1 MLDRLERRV
10 LGAIRLIDATTG
22 RPLQRPLSVSAEGV
36 RFLVNRAQLYVISRA
51 PGLDAHSAAFAAPPE
66 TPAPGS
72 APIEITIDDPLGEYL
87 PRRATIPLPR
97 SAAPG
102 ADEPDLFAPE
112 AVRVLPSPNAALRQN
127 WSGVRLSLRLADE
140 RPVRGA
146 LINLRRSAEDGA
158 AEDGPD
164 ADEGE
169 LVASGLSDER
179 GEALVILPGLPVSRS
194 AGASE
199 PTEEP
204 QPEPD
209 DGEVTTPETPVTL
222 EIVVDPDL
230 PWPVDPARLMANR
243 AQWRRA
249 VENGAVDLATG
260 RVVHLNLQ
268 ISLSDGP

>member
-1 MLDRLERRV
+1 VLDRLERRV

-22 RPLQRPLSVSAEGV
+22 RPLHRPLSVSAEGV
-36 RFLVNRAQLYVISRA
+36 RFLVNREQLYVISQA
-51 PGLDAHSAAFAAPPE
+51 PGLEAHTTAFAAPPDE
-66 TPAPGS
+66 PAPGS

-87 PRRATIPLPR
+87 PRRATVPLPR
-97 SAAPG
+97 SPAPA

-112 AVRVLPSPNAALRQN
+112 AVSMLPSPNAALRQN
-127 WSGVRLSLRLADE
+127 WSGIRVSLRQADG

-146 LINLRRSAEDGA
+146 LLNLHRHVEDAED
-158 AEDGPD
+158 D
-164 ADEGE
+164 E

-179 GEALVILPGLPVSRS
+179 GEALVIVPGLPVSRS
-194 AGASE
+194 VGGSE
-199 PTEEP
+199 TGGG
-204 QPEPD
+204 PEPDAD

-222 EIVVDPDL
+222 EIVVDPEL

-249 VENGAVDLATG
+249 VETGSVDLATG
-260 RVVHLNLQ
+260 RIVHLNLQ

>member
-1 MLDRLERRV
+1 MLDRVERRV

-22 RPLQRPLSVSAEGV
+22 RPLHRPLSVSAEGV
-36 RFLVNRAQLYVISRA
+36 RFLVNRAQLYVISQA
-51 PGLDAHSAAFAAPPE
+51 PGLEAHTAAFATPPA

-97 SAAPG
+97 SAAPA

-127 WSGVRLSLRLADE
+127 WSGVRLSLRLADA

-146 LINLRRSAEDGA
+146 LINLRRHA
-158 AEDGPD
+158 AEDG
-164 ADEGE
+164 EGE

-199 PTEEP
+199 PAEEP
-204 QPEPD
+204 QPETD

-230 PWPVDPARLMANR
+230 PWPVDPTRLMANR

>member
-1 MLDRLERRV
+1 VLDRLERRV
-10 LGAIRLIDATTG
+10 LGAVRLIDATTG
-22 RPLQRPLSVSAEGV
+22 RPLHRPLSVSAEGV
-36 RFLVNRAQLYVISRA
+36 RFLLNRAQLYVISKA
-51 PGLDAHSAAFAAPPE
+51 PGLEAHIMAFAAPPD

-72 APIEITIDDPLGEYL
+72 TPIEITIDDPLGEYL
-87 PRRATIPLPR
+87 PRRASIPLPR
-97 SAAPG
+97 SPAPG
-102 ADEPDLFAPE
+102 ADDPDLFAPE
-112 AVRVLPSPNAALRQN
+112 TVTVLPSPNAALRQN

-146 LINLRRSAEDGA
+146 LINLRRHPEGGDAED
-158 AEDGPD
+158 
-164 ADEGE
+164 E

-179 GEALVILPGLPVSRS
+179 GEALVVLPGLPVSRS
-194 AGASE
+194 AGAGA
-199 PTEEP
+199 PGEEP
-204 QPEPD
+204 EPGGEPQPD

-243 AQWRRA
+243 AEWRRA
-249 VENGAVDLATG
+249 VETGTVDLATG

>member
-22 RPLQRPLSVSAEGV
+22 RPLHRPLSVSAEGV
-36 RFLVNRAQLYVISRA
+36 RFLVNRAQLYVISQA
-51 PGLDAHSAAFAAPPE
+51 PGLETHVAAFEAPPDS
-66 TPAPGS
+66 PAPGS
-72 APIEITIDDPLGEYL
+72 LPIEVTIDDPLGEYL
-87 PRRATIPLPR
+87 PRRATVPLPR
-97 SAAPG
+97 SPAPG
-102 ADEPDLFAPE
+102 ADQPDLFAPE
-112 AVRVLPSPNAALRQN
+112 AVTVLPSPNAAMRQN
-127 WSGVRLSLRLADE
+127 WSGVRLSLRLADD

-146 LINLRRSAEDGA
+146 LINLRRQQGDTED
-158 AEDGPD
+158 
-164 ADEGE
+164 E

-194 AGASE
+194 AGA
-199 PTEEP
+199 PPDDPEP
-204 QPEPD
+204 QPD

-243 AQWRRA
+243 AQWRRP
-249 VENGAVDLATG
+249 VETGTVDLATG

>member
-22 RPLQRPLSVSAEGV
+22 RPLHRPLSVSAEGV
-36 RFLVNRAQLYVISRA
+36 RFLVNRAQLYVISQA
-51 PGLDAHSAAFAAPPE
+51 PGLEAHSAAFAAPPE
-66 TPAPGS
+66 TPTTGS

-112 AVRVLPSPNAALRQN
+112 AVSVLPSPNAALRQN
-127 WSGVRLSLRLADE
+127 WSGVRLSLRLADD

-146 LINLRRSAEDGA
+146 LINLRRHAGDEDP
-158 AEDGPD
+158 DGG
-164 ADEGE
+164 EEE

-199 PTEEP
+199 PGEEP
-204 QPEPD
+204 PPDTD

-230 PWPVDPARLMANR
+230 PWPVDPTRLMANR

-249 VENGAVDLATG
+249 VEDGTVDLATG

>member
-10 LGAIRLIDATTG
+10 LGAIRLVDATTG
-22 RPLQRPLSVSAEGV
+22 RPVHRPLSVSAEGV

-51 PGLDAHSAAFAAPPE
+51 PGLEAHTAAFEAPPD

-72 APIEITIDDPLGEYL
+72 RAIEVTIDDPLGEYL
-87 PRRATIPLPR
+87 ARRATIPLPR
-97 SAAPG
+97 SPAPG
-102 ADEPDLFAPE
+102 ADEPDLFVPE
-112 AVRVLPSPNAALRQN
+112 AVTMLPSPAAALRQN
-127 WSGVRLSLRLADE
+127 WSGVRLSLRLADG

-146 LINLRRSAEDGA
+146 LINLR
-158 AEDGPD
+158 GPA

-169 LVASGLSDER
+169 GEPVASGLSDER

-194 AGASE
+194 AGPSG
-199 PTEEP
+199 PGEEP
-204 QPEPD
+204 PGTD
-209 DGEVTTPETPVTL
+209 DGDVTTPETPVTL

-230 PWPVDPARLMANR
+230 PWPVDPTRLMANR

-249 VENGAVDLATG
+249 VEDGTVDLATG

-268 ISLSDGP
+268 ISLGDGP

>member
-22 RPLQRPLSVSAEGV
+22 RPLHRPLSVSAEGV
-36 RFLVNRAQLYVISRA
+36 RFLLNRAQLYVISRA
-51 PGLDAHSAAFAAPPE
+51 PGLEAHTTAFEAPPE
-66 TPAPGS
+66 VPPPGS
-72 APIEITIDDPLGEYL
+72 RAIEITIDDPLGEYL

-97 SAAPG
+97 SPAPG
-102 ADEPDLFAPE
+102 ADKPDLFAPE
-112 AVRVLPSPNAALRQN
+112 AVTVLPSPNAALRQN
-127 WSGVRLSLRLADE
+127 WSGVRLSLRLADG

-146 LINLRRSAEDGA
+146 LINLRSHAANED
-158 AEDGPD
+158 EDR
-164 ADEGE
+164 

-194 AGASE
+194 VGTAE

-204 QPEPD
+204 QPEAD

-230 PWPVDPARLMANR
+230 PWPVDPTRLMANR

-249 VENGAVDLATG
+249 VENGTVDLATG

>member
-22 RPLQRPLSVSAEGV
+22 RPLHRPLSVSAEGV

-51 PGLDAHSAAFAAPPE
+51 PGLAAHTVAFAAPPD

-72 APIEITIDDPLGEYL
+72 RPIEITIDDPLGEYL

-97 SAAPG
+97 NPAPG
-102 ADEPDLFAPE
+102 ADDPDLFAPE
-112 AVRVLPSPNAALRQN
+112 AVTMLPSPNAALRQN
-127 WSGVRLSLRLADE
+127 WSGVRLSLRLADGG
-140 RPVRGA
+140 PVRGA
-146 LINLRRSAEDGA
+146 LVNLRREA
-158 AEDGPD
+158 AEGE
-164 ADEGE
+164 EGL

-194 AGASE
+194 AE
-199 PTEEP
+199 PGEEP
-204 QPEPD
+204 QPDADE
-209 DGEVTTPETPVTL
+209 GEVTTPETSVSL

-230 PWPVDPARLMANR
+230 PWPADPTRLLANR
-243 AQWRRA
+243 AEWRRA
-249 VENGAVDLATG
+249 VEGGAVDLATG

-268 ISLSDGP
+268 ISLGDGP

>member
-22 RPLQRPLSVSAEGV
+22 RPLHRPLSVSAEGV

-51 PGLDAHSAAFAAPPE
+51 PGLEAHTAAFAAPPD

-97 SAAPG
+97 SPAPG
-102 ADEPDLFAPE
+102 ADQPDLFAPE
-112 AVRVLPSPNAALRQN
+112 AVSVLPSPNAALRQN

-146 LINLRRSAEDGA
+146 LVNLRRHA
-158 AEDGPD
+158 AEDG
-164 ADEGE
+164 EGE

-204 QPEPD
+204 QPGAD

-249 VENGAVDLATG
+249 VENGTVDLATG

>member
-22 RPLQRPLSVSAEGV
+22 RPLHRPLSVSAEGV
-36 RFLVNRAQLYVISRA
+36 RFLVNRAQLYVISQA
-51 PGLDAHSAAFAAPPE
+51 PGLEAHTTAFEAPPD

-72 APIEITIDDPLGEYL
+72 RPIEITIDDPLGEYL

-97 SAAPG
+97 IPNPD

-112 AVRVLPSPNAALRQN
+112 AVSVLPSPNAALRQN
-127 WSGVRLSLRLADE
+127 WSGVRLSLRLGDE
-140 RPVRGA
+140 QPVRGA
-146 LINLRRSAEDGA
+146 LINLRRHGAE
-158 AEDGPD
+158 EDED
-164 ADEGE
+164 E

-199 PTEEP
+199 PAEEP
-204 QPEPD
+204 QPGAD

-230 PWPVDPARLMANR
+230 PWPADPTRLMANR

-249 VENGAVDLATG
+249 VETGTVDLATG